1 MVDDKTISQ
10 VRAKYQALAP
20 IMNEKMRRHWAASEA
35 IAIGWGGIS
44 AVARATG
51 LSQTTIQAGIKEL
64 QQPSSL
70 ANDPDAEARLR
81 RPGAGRKALQETDR
95 RLKRDL
101 EKLLEASTLG
111 SPTSPLRWTSKSSR
125 QLSDELESQGHQVSY
140 RTVTRLLHEMDYSLQ
155 ANRKT
160 KEGRQHPDRDAQFER
175 INNQV
180 LAFQRRGQPVISVDA
195 KKRELIGD
203 FKQSG
208 RKWRPSGEPVKVRV
222 YDFEDKELGHAIPYG
237 VYDLTHNEGWVSV
250 GIDHDTAEFAAE
262 TIRRWWLEMGR
273 KLFPGATDLL
283 VTADGGGSNGSRLR
297 LWKVRLQSLADELG
311 LRITVCHFPPGTSK
325 WNKIEHRMFCHITQN
340 WRGEPLVSRTV
351 IINLIG
357 NTTTRTGLKVK
368 AGMDLNSYPTGIK
381 VSDEELASVNLE
393 KDKFHGEW
401 NYTIIP
407 RSKN

>member
-1 MVDDKTISQ
+1 MVDDQTVSQ
-10 VRAKYQALAP
+10 VRTKYQALAP

-64 QQPSSL
+64 QQPPLS
-70 ANDPDAEARLR
+70 ANLPDSEIGQR
-81 RPGAGRKALQETDR
+81 RPGAGRKPLTETDR
-95 RLKRDL
+95 RLQRDL
-101 EKLLEASTLG
+101 EKLLESSTRG

-125 QLSDELESQGHQVSY
+125 QLADELGGQGHQVSY
-140 RTVTRLLHEMDYSLQ
+140 RTVTRLLHDLDYSLQ

-160 KEGRQHPDRDAQFER
+160 KEGQPHPDPDAQFEH
-175 INNQV
+175 INHRV
-180 LAFQRRGQPVISVDA
+180 RAFQRRGQPVISVDT

-208 RKWRPSGEPVKVRV
+208 RQWRRQGGPLKVRLD
-222 YDFEDKELGHAIPYG
+222 DFEDKDLGHAIPYG
-237 VYDLTHNEGWVSV
+237 VYDLRHNEGWVSV
-250 GIDHDTAEFAAE
+250 GIDHDTAEFATE

-273 KLFPGATDLL
+273 KLFPNATELL

-297 LWKVRLQSLADELG
+297 LWKVCLQALADELG
-311 LRITVCHFPPGTSK
+311 LRMTVCHFPPGTSK
-325 WNKIEHRMFCHITQN
+325 WNKIEHRLFCHLTQN
-340 WRGEPLVSRTV
+340 WRGEPLVSRAV
-351 IINLIG
+351 IVNLIG
-357 NTTTRTGLKVK
+357 NTTTRTGLKVQ
-368 AGMDLNSYPTGIK
+368 ADLDLNSYPTGIK
-381 VSDEELASVNLE
+381 VSDEELASVYLE

-407 RSKN
+407 RS